1 MKKEFKGFI
10 CGVLATAVVGLGVV
24 SASGVWDNISVLRND
39 INVVVNGKSIIADN
53 FLYEDTTY
61 LPLRA
66 VSEALN
72 QSVSYDE
79 VTNTAYIG
87 MNMQNQAEDN
97 TVKEYAHYAEVP
109 WCPDLGAMN
118 KVVALNSASI
128 NEETMVGYK
137 YEYSALDVE
146 TDSLHDALK
155 AKGFAL
161 DLNSTSNLMMYY
173 KDNYRV
179 TIQVD
184 TQGRLVIL
192 TAVEMK

>member
-39 INVVVNGKSIIADN
+39 INVVVNGRDVTADN
-53 FLYEDTTY
+53 FLYNDTTY

-79 VTNTAYIG
+79 STNTAYIG
-87 MNMQNQAEDN
+87 MGSPNQTVSN
-97 TVKEYAHYAEVP
+97 TNTEYAHYKEVT
-109 WCPDLGAMN
+109 WCPDYGAMF
-118 KVVALNSASI
+118 KTDALEITPLNDEAK
-128 NEETMVGYK
+128 VGYEYK
-137 YEYSALDVE
+137 YSAN
-146 TDSLHDALK
+146 SGSKIQFRDALE
-155 AKGFAL
+155 AEGFEMAWESNTEIVIYNKG
-161 DLNSTSNLMMYY
+161 
-173 KDNYRV
+173 NYRV
-179 TIQVD
+179 TISD
-184 TQGRLVIL
+184 DETRRFLFI

>member
-39 INVVVNGKSIIADN
+39 INVVVNGRDVTADN
-53 FLYEDTTY
+53 FLYNDTTY

-79 VTNTAYIG
+79 STNTAYIG
-87 MNMQNQAEDN
+87 MGSPNQTVSN
-97 TVKEYAHYAEVP
+97 TNTEYAHYKEVT

-118 KVVALNSASI
+118 KIVALNSASI

-137 YEYSALDVE
+137 YEYDIVDV
-146 TDSLHDALK
+146 DIGSLRDALK
-155 AKGFAL
+155 TEGFAV
-161 DLNSTSNLMMYY
+161 DLNSNSDLRMYY

>member
-39 INVVVNGKSIIADN
+39 INVVVNGRDVTADN
-53 FLYEDTTY
+53 FLYNDTTY

-79 VTNTAYIG
+79 STNTAYIG
-87 MNMQNQAEDN
+87 MGSPNQTVSN
-97 TVKEYAHYAEVP
+97 T
-109 WCPDLGAMN
+109 N
-118 KVVALNSASI
+118 T
-128 NEETMVGYK
+128 EEAKVGYEYK
-137 YEYSALDVE
+137 YSAN
-146 TDSLHDALK
+146 SGSKIQFRDALE
-155 AKGFAL
+155 AEGFEMAWESNTEIVIYNKG
-161 DLNSTSNLMMYY
+161 
-173 KDNYRV
+173 NYRV
-179 TIQVD
+179 TISD
-184 TQGRLVIL
+184 DETRRFLFI